1 MVVSMAAGAER
12 RARGSFRILA
22 TGSNLTAATRHHAIT
37 PSRRYAI
44 TANRLDRLDRLD
56 REIPGGAVH
65 LEYTPEQQQLRTELR
80 AYFAEL
86 VPEDVYARYEDPAA
100 QKRFYRETIRR
111 LGADGW
117 LGVGWPKEYGGRGM
131 TPMDQFIFFDEAAQA
146 VVPLP
151 LMALNTVGPTIMQFG
166 TDEQKAY
173 FLPRILAG
181 EIDFAI
187 GYSEPDAGTDLA
199 ALTCKAVREGDEET
213 GTYVV
218 NGQKIWTTNGDTAD
232 WVWLA
237 VRTDPDAPAHKGITM
252 LLVPTSDPGYSCT
265 LINTLASHDT
275 TASYYEDIRVPAA
288 RRVGQENKGWRLIT
302 NQLNHERV
310 TLAAHGTMA
319 IRALHDVQR
328 WAASTKLADGRRVI
342 DLSWVRGRLARTHAR
357 LDAMKLLNWQM
368 VNAVE
373 SGTLTPQDASAVK
386 VYGSEAR
393 RDAYAWLMEIVGAAG
408 PLKDGSAGAVLHGE
422 LERGYRSAV
431 IFTFGGGN
439 NEIQREIISWI
450 GLGMPRVR
458 R

>member
-1 MVVSMAAGAER
+1 M
-12 RARGSFRILA
+12 
-22 TGSNLTAATRHHAIT
+22 H
-37 PSRRYAI
+37 
-44 TANRLDRLDRLD
+44 LDH
-56 REIPGGAVH
+56 P
-65 LEYTPEQQQLRTELR
+65 PEQLRLRAELR

-86 VPEDVYARYEDPAA
+86 VPHNAYARHIDPVAA
-100 QKRFYRETIRR
+100 KRFYRATIRR

-117 LGVGWPKEYGGRGM
+117 LGVGWPKEYGGRGL
-131 TPMDQFIFFDEAAQA
+131 TPVEQFVFFDEAAQA
-146 VVPLP
+146 GVPLP
-151 LMALNTVGPTIMQFG
+151 LMALNTVGPTIMRYG

-173 FLPRILAG
+173 FLPKILAG

-199 ALTCKAVREGDEET
+199 ALRTRAVREGD
-213 GTYVV
+213 TYVV

-237 VRTDPDAPAHKGITM
+237 VRTDPEAPPHKGISM
-252 LLVPTSDPGYSCT
+252 LLVPTTDPGYSCT
-265 LINTLASHDT
+265 VIRTLASHDT
-275 TASYYEDIRVPAA
+275 TASYYENVRVPVS
-288 RRVGQENKGWRLIT
+288 RRVGAENQGWRLIT

-328 WAASTKLADGRRVI
+328 WATETKLADGRRVI
-342 DLSWVRGRLARTHAR
+342 DLPWVRRRLALTHVR
-357 LDAMKLLNWQM
+357 LDALKLLNWQM
-368 VNAVE
+368 VAALQN
-373 SGTLTPQDASAVK
+373 GTLTPQDASAVK

-393 RDAYAWLMEIVGAAG
+393 RDAYAWLLEVVAAPGA
-408 PLKDGSAGAVLHGE
+408 LQEGSAGAVLHGE

>member
-1 MVVSMAAGAER
+1 M
-12 RARGSFRILA
+12 
-22 TGSNLTAATRHHAIT
+22 
-37 PSRRYAI
+37 
-44 TANRLDRLDRLD
+44 
-56 REIPGGAVH
+56 H
-65 LEYTPEQQQLRTELR
+65 LEYTPEQQRLRTELR

-86 VPEDVYARYEDPAA
+86 VPEDSLARHGDRRE
-100 QKRFYRETIRR
+100 QKRYYRDIIRR

-117 LGVGWPKEYGGRGM
+117 LGVGWPKEYGGRGLSAIE
-131 TPMDQFIFFDEAAQA
+131 QFIFFDEAAQA
-146 VVPLP
+146 GVPLP

-173 FLPRILAG
+173 FLPKILSG

-199 ALTCKAVREGDEET
+199 SLKTRAVRDGDE
-213 GTYVV
+213 YVV

-237 VRTDPDAPAHKGITM
+237 TRTDPAAPPHKGISM
-252 LLVPTSDPGYSCT
+252 LLVPTTDPGYSFT
-265 LINTLASHDT
+265 VINTLAGHDT
-275 TASYYEDIRVPAA
+275 TASYYEDIRVPVT
-288 RRVGQENKGWRLIT
+288 RRVGAENQGWRLIT

-328 WAASTKLADGRRVI
+328 WATETKLADGRRVV
-342 DLSWVRGRLARTHAR
+342 DLPWVRRLLARTHTR
-357 LDAMKLLNWQM
+357 LEALKLLNWQM
-368 VNAVE
+368 VSAVQD
-373 SGTLTPQDASAVK
+373 GTLTPQDASAVK

-393 RDAYAWLMEIVGAAG
+393 RDAYASLMEVVAAAG
-408 PLKDGSAGAVLHGE
+408 ALKEGSAGTVLHGE